1 MRLALAGGQS
11 ISPSVGL
18 SVGGGAGASS
28 FSPGTGMQYAT
39 KYAFK
44 KKRKDEK

>member
-1 MRLALAGGQS
+1 MS
-11 ISPSVGL
+11 TT
-18 SVGGGAGASS
+18 GGGPGAAS